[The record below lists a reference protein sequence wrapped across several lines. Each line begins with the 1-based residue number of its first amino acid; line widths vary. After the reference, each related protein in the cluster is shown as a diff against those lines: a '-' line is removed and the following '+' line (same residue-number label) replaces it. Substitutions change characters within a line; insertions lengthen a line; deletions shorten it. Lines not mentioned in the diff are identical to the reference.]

1 MAPALAPGQPA
12 PQSGSCQTAITGV
25 QSAYGARDAVQLAQ
39 AYSFDPL
46 YASSD
51 YGAGTTVALVEMSG
65 AGYSSGDITTFADCY
80 GITLGS
86 GQVTEKAVAG
96 GGATGG
102 GTVEAEL
109 DIDTVLSLAP
119 KANIEVYEG
128 GPAADLYTVFNQ
140 IVSDDT
146 AKIVSASWT
155 NGCEAY
161 VGQAYQ
167 NSENTLFQAAAV
179 DGQSIFVATGDQGA
193 EGCNLNGVVAASTG
207 TQPVAQVVDPTTG
220 TLYIANKSSDS
231 LSVDSE
237 GSTGN
242 PSSVVRRRLGCDGVR
257 TRRGGARHD
266 GRQGVRRRTALPA
279 R

>member
-1 MAPALAPGQPA
+1 M
-12 PQSGSCQTAITGV
+12 
-25 QSAYGARDAVQLAQ
+25 
-39 AYSFDPL
+39 
-46 YASSD
+46 
-51 YGAGTTVALVEMSG
+51 
-65 AGYSSGDITTFADCY
+65 
-80 GITLGS
+80 
-86 GQVTEKAVAG
+86 
-96 GGATGG
+96 
-102 GTVEAEL
+102 EAEL

-128 GPAADLYTVFNQ
+128 GPTANTYTVFSQ

-179 DGQSIFVATGDQGA
+179 DGQSIFVATGDEGA

-207 TQPVAQVVDPTTG
+207 TQPVAQVVDPKTG
-220 TLYIANKSSDS
+220 TLYIANKSSNT

-237 GSTGN
+237 GTSGN
-242 PSSVVRRRLGCDGVR
+242 PSSAAAEGSVTTGSGPDAVALDTKDAKVFVADSTSSSLTTFSTGTCNQGKTSGCATPTQDRLGRSPVEPDRSLGQRIDALRRQRQRHGGGVQREHQRLRHQGDPSRPQLAHVARRR
-257 TRRGGARHD
+257 RRP
-266 GRQGVRRRTALPA
+266 TASSTWGTPGP
-279 R
+279 